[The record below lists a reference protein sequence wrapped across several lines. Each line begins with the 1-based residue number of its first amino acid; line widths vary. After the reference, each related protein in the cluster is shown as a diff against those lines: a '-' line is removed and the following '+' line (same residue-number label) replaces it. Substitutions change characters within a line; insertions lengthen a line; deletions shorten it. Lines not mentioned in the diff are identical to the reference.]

1 MPASPPA
8 LDYAPYPTARRRW
21 MRRLRRVWPVA
32 LLLIVASL
40 SIAYGPGVWRR
51 WQVIKLQEACM
62 TAELPTDRPMWEWE
76 PVAAKALVAARP
88 GEYELNSDGFAV
100 RTDSRW
106 AALASVLGVRAWVD
120 VPSGSARVT
129 LFCHERHTP
138 DGRRR
143 LVTVEGWRYCT
154 VIDPVAW
161 SGGDGPRVVWQ
172 EKLGYAPA
180 ITDAID
186 ASGGLSGPSRFMAG
200 VPDPVDPTRF
210 SALFVTRG
218 VPATFEYRLGNDD
231 RVTMRL
237 LDPEGFIARAT
248 AAKARA
254 ATQPAP

>member
-1 MPASPPA
+1 
-8 LDYAPYPTARRRW
+8 

-138 DGRRR
+138 EGRRR
-143 LVTVEGWRYCT
+143 LVVLEGWFNIT
-154 VIDPVAW
+154 VIDPADW
-161 SGGDGPRVVWQ
+161 PMGDGPRVICR
-172 EKLGYAPA
+172 EE
-180 ITDAID
+180 ID
-186 ASGGLSGPSRFMAG
+186 WGDGKALSATNVLSGSTRFSAG
-200 VPDPVDPTRF
+200 VPDPTDACRF
-210 SALFVTRG
+210 TVPFVFTG
-218 VPATFEYRLGNDD
+218 IPGTWEFRLGNDD

-237 LDPEGFIARAT
+237 LDPEGFIARAN

-254 ATQPAP
+254 VTQPTP